1 MTYGELIL
9 HHRTAQGMTRQELSE
24 LSGVSVS
31 TITRT
36 ENGTQLPTLP
46 VFETLCS
53 ALSIPYGLWDNVELA
68 KQVSSEKQRVEE
80 HKQTILHSAAI
91 LNYVEAQLR
100 AHEALVS
107 GTKNSEQIISSMSIP
122 TVDIPDS
129 PEFDRIR
136 NIEDILRKARM
147 QFGMSQDISDP
158 KVREWRWI
166 HDQVARYD
174 RGLAKKVMTRGLE
187 QDTNYTLWMTAIGA
201 NLNHYFACGSLQD
214 SRLAHDGVFQKR
226 DVPEHV

>member
-1 MTYGELIL
+1 MTHGELIL
-9 HHRTAQGMTRQELSE
+9 HHRTTQGMTRQQLSD

-31 TITRT
+31 TITRA

-46 VFETLCS
+46 VFETLCAS
-53 ALSIPYGLWDNVELA
+53 LSIPYGLWSTMEFASDKQQVETQ
-68 KQVSSEKQRVEE
+68 KQAL
-80 HKQTILHSAAI
+80 LHASGI
-91 LNYVEAQLR
+91 LNYVEAALR
-100 AHEALVS
+100 AHEALAS
-107 GTKNSEQIISSMSIP
+107 GTKNSEQIISSMSLP
-122 TVDIPDS
+122 TVEIPESSD
-129 PEFDRIR
+129 FDCIR

-187 QDTNYTLWMTAIGA
+187 QDMNYTLWMTAIGA